1 MKIILWAKSTD
12 LGFLASKANTSAACF
27 IHSTPLIPSEPKSS
41 FKTNQW
47 PTHSCIPRCGTFQ
60 DAPEKWQPLSTSN
73 AHVWS
78 TKRTLLYYVVL
89 FCTTLPC
96 TALSS
101 SRSRE
106 NWYREWTLIA
116 SQIDWHFSC
125 EKCHYFVSYY
135 CNEKQFLVW
144 FLLDYCIS
152 SYFFKKISFHL
163 KARKMTFKANVP

>member
-1 MKIILWAKSTD
+1 MSLVTC
-12 LGFLASKANTSAACF
+12 L
-27 IHSTPLIPSEPKSS
+27 
-41 FKTNQW
+41 
-47 PTHSCIPRCGTFQ
+47 
-60 DAPEKWQPLSTSN
+60 
-73 AHVWS
+73 V
-78 TKRTLLYYVVL
+78 LYYVVL
-89 FCTTLPC
+89 FCTTLHY

-144 FLLDYCIS
+144 FLPDYCIS
-152 SYFFKKISFHL
+152 RYFFFELVSSSKQGRWHSKQMCHSLHMGWEIPFNILLLLNIKIPMSIHVSTQLPRSLMIFEVTL
-163 KARKMTFKANVP
+163 LFSDKIFRSNWCLTLFFALNNACILQN

>member
-1 MKIILWAKSTD
+1 MSLVTC
-12 LGFLASKANTSAACF
+12 L
-27 IHSTPLIPSEPKSS
+27 
-41 FKTNQW
+41 
-47 PTHSCIPRCGTFQ
+47 
-60 DAPEKWQPLSTSN
+60 
-73 AHVWS
+73 V
-78 TKRTLLYYVVL
+78 LYYVVL

-125 EKCHYFVSYY
+125 EKCHYFVSHY
-135 CNEKQFLVW
+135 CNEKQFLVC

-152 SYFFKKISFHL
+152 RYFELVSSSKQGRWHL
-163 KARKMTFKANVP
+163 KQMCHSLHMGWEIPFNILLLLNIKIPMSIHVSTQLPRSLMIFEVTLLFSDKIFRSNWFLTLFFALNNACILRN

>member
-1 MKIILWAKSTD
+1 MSLVTC
-12 LGFLASKANTSAACF
+12 L
-27 IHSTPLIPSEPKSS
+27 
-41 FKTNQW
+41 
-47 PTHSCIPRCGTFQ
+47 
-60 DAPEKWQPLSTSN
+60 
-73 AHVWS
+73 V
-78 TKRTLLYYVVL
+78 LYYLVL

-152 SYFFKKISFHL
+152 SYFFFELVSSSKQGRWHSKQMCHSLHMGWEIPFNILLLLNIKIPMSIHVSTQLPRSLMIFEVTL
-163 KARKMTFKANVP
+163 LFSGKIFRSNWF